1 MPLNRKTI
9 AITWVVILISIPVIG
24 VSCHF
29 WAEHRQKLEWRS
41 QFAAERKAKAEAERK
56 GLQYYDALRL
66 DARERKYDSS
76 IVAPLTRAERGLKQS
91 RRRARFAARWS
102 LRSPERSA
110 D

>member
-56 GLQYYDALRL
+56 GLSYYDALRHE
-66 DARERKYDSS
+66 ARERKYDSS
-76 IVAPLTRAERGLKQS
+76 IIDSERLAGIEYELTLLRIATEEKARAH
-91 RRRARFAARWS
+91 
-102 LRSPERSA
+102 
-110 D
+110 

>member
-56 GLQYYDALRL
+56 GLSYYDALRHE
-66 DARERKYDSS
+66 ARERKYDSS
-76 IVAPLTRAERGLKQS
+76 ITDSERLAGIEYELTLLRIDQQEA
-91 RRRARFAARWS
+91 RARRT
-102 LRSPERSA
+102 P
-110 D
+110 